1 LPPRLDRR
9 ALIALH
15 LPSGVI
21 DPAASFYTTSRFTPL
36 AYVLG
41 GGLFG
46 FGMVLAGGCRA
57 AGSDARL
64 EPAPAGHA
72 G

>member
-1 LPPRLDRR
+1 LPRRLDRR

-15 LPSGVI
+15 PPSGVI

-46 FGMVLAGGCRA
+46 FGMLLAGGCRA
-57 AGSDARL
+57 RGSDAGL
-64 EPAPAGHA
+64 EPAPGGAG
-72 G
+72 